1 MILEDVKREMRLSNN
16 AFDTEI
22 QGLIDAALIE
32 LMIPPIQVEKIV
44 DTDPLMKRA
53 IILYCKANSVLVEAA
68 DAERYQKSYD
78 NLVEKMSL
86 SLRYKDVSET

>member
-1 MILEDVKREMRLSNN
+1 MILEDVKRELRLSNS

-22 QGLIDAALIE
+22 QGLIDAALID
-32 LMIPPIQVEKIV
+32 LSIPPIKVEKIV